1 MDELTMLR
9 EQMTSMKHSLNQ
21 SRIVN
26 KTLMNK
32 VMKKSS
38 SWLNNTV
45 WIEAVSTPVL
55 ALLFLAVSMGYGVS
69 IWFAISFLVISWID
83 TAFDYKTL
91 RIPSKWFSE
100 LDVIT
105 LRKRLLHQ
113 KTLRKKQYLISLPL
127 AVIWGVWFG
136 YEILIKS
143 VKDMPLDFTAYA
155 AFFVVISM
163 AVVAGVCTSLVI
175 YRRAQHTNDALLGQ
189 IKEYEEMTPDDES
202 E

>member
-9 EQMTSMKHSLNQ
+9 EQMASMKHSLDQ
-21 SRIVN
+21 SQIVN

-38 SWLNNTV
+38 SWLKNTV
-45 WIEAVSTPVL
+45 WIEAVSTPIL
-55 ALLFLAVSMGYGVS
+55 ALLFLAVSVSYGVS
-69 IWFAISFLVISWID
+69 IWFAISFLFISWID
-83 TAFDYKTL
+83 AAFDYKTL

-105 LRKRLLHQ
+105 LRKRLLRQ

-127 AVIWGVWFG
+127 AVVWGVWFG

-143 VKDMPLDFTAYA
+143 VKDMPLDFTSYA
-155 AFFVVISM
+155 AFFVVIIM
-163 AVVAGVCTSLVI
+163 AVVAGVWASLVI
-175 YRRAQHTNDALLGQ
+175 YRRAQRTNDELLGH
-189 IKEYEEMTPDDES
+189 IKEYEEMNPADKPE
-202 E
+202 